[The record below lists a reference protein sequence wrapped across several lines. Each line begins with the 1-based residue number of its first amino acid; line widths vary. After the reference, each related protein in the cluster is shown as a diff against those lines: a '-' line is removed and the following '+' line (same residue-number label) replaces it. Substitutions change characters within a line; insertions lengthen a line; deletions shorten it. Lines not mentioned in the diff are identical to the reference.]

1 MKKVLLI
8 GDSIRMGYDKY
19 VKSALEGVA
28 EVYYPDENSRFV
40 QYVLRYASNW
50 KTKLELSEDVDL
62 VHWNAGL
69 WDVMEMFGDEPLT
82 PPEFYEYLVLKT
94 HKRLRYLFPNA
105 KIVFATST
113 AVIEELCNKNT
124 MRHNAVIE
132 DYNARAIK
140 VLSET
145 DAIINDLYAVTK
157 DCPAECHSDAV
168 HFATTEGRLLTGAP
182 VISVI
187 CKELD
192 ISPSAVNMEVFE
204 PEKYS
209 ADNIGV

>member
-1 MKKVLLI
+1 MSNGKIAEEKNKV
-8 GDSIRMGYDKY
+8 
-19 VKSALEGVA
+19 EGG
-28 EVYYPDENSRFV
+28 R
-40 QYVLRYASNW
+40 L
-50 KTKLELSEDVDL
+50 
-62 VHWNAGL
+62 
-69 WDVMEMFGDEPLT
+69 
-82 PPEFYEYLVLKT
+82 YLV
-94 HKRLRYLFPNA
+94 
-105 KIVFATST
+105 ATPIGNLSD
-113 AVIEELCNKNT
+113 ISE
-124 MRHNAVIE
+124 
-132 DYNARAIK
+132 RAIK

-209 ADNIGV
+209 ADNE